1 MKYEEA
7 RHLIQSGDLVF
18 FGTDKTLLGRFI
30 SWWSGSHYTHAAIA
44 VRMSPIGCSADRVL
58 IIEEHT
64 GGQRIINLSAGLVGR
79 RSTIIIAAPVDW
91 SLYGDKL
98 LDSTG
103 AVEYAYAA
111 LIQIG
116 LREKFGLKLKD
127 IKGEVCSE
135 MVAQVLKFHGIAIPT
150 TQVSPGFLLELLTT
164 LGFKQRVEITL
175 D

>member
-1 MKYEEA
+1 MEYEEA
-7 RHLIQSGDLVF
+7 RPLIQSGDLVF
-18 FGTDKTLLGRFI
+18 FGADTTLLGRFI
-30 SWWSGSHYTHAAIA
+30 KWWTKSEYTHAAIA
-44 VRMSPIGCSADRVL
+44 VRMSSVGCSDDRVL

-64 GGQRIINLSAGLVGR
+64 GGQRIINLSAGLPGR
-79 RSTIIIAAPVDW
+79 RSTVIIAAPVEW

-135 MVAQVLKFHGIAIPT
+135 MVAQVLKFHGLAIPT
-150 TQVSPGFLLELLTT
+150 TQISPGFLLELLLT

-175 D
+175 N